1 MVAIIL
7 ANLMG
12 VNLHF
17 SDDFIWT
24 PFHVFIGRVHILLSF
39 YSKSFPVFL
48 FFGLFLYTGP
58 LSNNMHCGEYTVDC
72 LFTQVCFHEQ
82 KFLIHSKIS
91 LFMPIIFVTDLL
103 PAPKSWKNFCLSH
116 LDLKSIWNWYLCV
129 YMVWHRGWDTFPAWK
144 SSWDNEYSVLILL
157 AQWRWQVFSSC
168 TCIQSEVRS

>member
-91 LFMPIIFVTDLL
+91 FMPIIFVTDLL
-103 PAPKSWKNFCLSH
+103 PAPKSWKKFLPFTFRSE
-116 LDLKSIWNWYLCV
+116 IYLELIFVCV
-129 YMVWHRGWDTFPAWK
+129 YGMTQGLGH
-144 SSWDNEYSVLILL
+144 
-157 AQWRWQVFSSC
+157 FSC
-168 TCIQSEVRS
+168 LKIKLR